1 MSWNNLVKDDQGSI
15 SILVIGIILATLI
28 ILAFVGSFINGLT
41 VANKLNNAA
50 DRIALG
56 AATNLISNPEIVCD
70 VASDLALRNEVELQ
84 YCEINDDEVL
94 LRVRSNEKIQK
105 WLDCWQQ
112 IGMARA
118 GIDYAFE

>member
-28 ILAFVGSFINGLT
+28 FLAFVGTLINGLT
-41 VANKLNNAA
+41 VANRLNNAA

-70 VASDLALRNEVELQ
+70 VALDLAFKNEVELQ
-84 YCEINDDEVL
+84 SCEVNGDEVL
-94 LRVRSNEKIQK
+94 LKVTSDEKIQS
-105 WLDCWQQ
+105 WLDRWKQ

-118 GIDYAFE
+118 GIEYAFD